1 MPTTAAL
8 MGPMTTRQKN
18 GFAAYGGSLLALLG
32 MIMGYFAFTASG
44 GVNAMVLIVAVI
56 AFICGALLVSAA
68 IVGIRKASN

>member
-1 MPTTAAL
+1 MAAL
-8 MGPMTTRQKN
+8 MGHMTTRQKN

>member
-1 MPTTAAL
+1 MN
-8 MGPMTTRQKN
+8 TRQKN

-44 GVNAMVLIVAVI
+44 GVNAMVLIVALI